1 MAQATLLDIAKLNGN
16 DQVIGLIEENIS
28 SAPELSIFPSRTIKG
43 TTYTTGVR
51 TGLPTVGFRDAN
63 AGVAPSKST
72 FKKNLVECFILSS
85 LIRADKAVADAYE
98 DGADAWKMI
107 EASGVMRAA
116 MQRIGKQTWYGTS
129 SDAKGFAGFKAFLA
143 AGGKT
148 LAGDDL
154 TINAGGSTANTASSV
169 YAVKFGEQDAQFVF
183 GQNSIMELGEW
194 RNETVTDSE
203 GKGYEAYAAALT
215 AWVGLQI
222 GNENCARRIYNLTV
236 ANGLTDAL
244 LAKLIATFPVG
255 VRPDAIFGSRRS
267 IAQLQASRTVA
278 LYGTGTNRPNQ
289 PNVAP
294 YPTEFEGI
302 KIIATDSILNT
313 DAIES

>member
-148 LAGDDL
+148 LAGDEL
-154 TINAGGSTANTASSV
+154 TIDASGSTANTASSV

>member
-51 TGLPTVGFRDAN
+51 TGIPTVGFRDAN

-154 TINAGGSTANTASSV
+154 TIDASGSTANTASSV

-313 DAIES
+313 DALES